1 MWSPVAQNWSRQKF
15 PNITNMLLG
24 NLGLTLINSCLRSF
38 SNFTQHFLYSR
49 KENTVWHE
57 ISSPFPAIFA
67 CLNVLYLTDFA
78 EHPLSPGSQ
87 ELLRSGNFF
96 HVTVQVPHTH
106 QHLTFICLN
115 IIILIVE
122 KLEDTESIKV
132 ASTPHFWR
140 WKRKTKALYNRNL
153 LMNLKYKINS
163 DNFLTIFW
171 VRAGNWFRKWELYG
185 SQLNSD
191 TVYCISKIVHSVF
204 FIPRWKKTFP
214 SSESIWLG
222 YTDNNCQTLII
233 IDFKLSDFNLSKWS
247 KITLSKLQNVWG

>member
-49 KENTVWHE
+49 QENTVWHE

-163 DNFLTIFW
+163 DNFWLSFE
-171 VRAGNWFRKWELYG
+171 WELG
-185 SQLNSD
+185 IGLGNGNSM
-191 TVYCISKIVHSVF
+191 VHNLTQTQCTAFPRLFTLFFSYQDEKKHFLHRKVF
-204 FIPRWKKTFP
+204 
-214 SSESIWLG
+214 
-222 YTDNNCQTLII
+222 D
-233 IDFKLSDFNLSKWS
+233 
-247 KITLSKLQNVWG
+247 